1 MPIRIFLISN
11 YRLLLDGMAA
21 LIAME
26 SDRFHLAGATAPT
39 DQAPEEITKSNADII
54 LLEIDGIT
62 PTRTLAFIE
71 KLRTASDT
79 RILLLTQLKNS
90 PTNDAAV
97 ALGANGVI
105 GSEASAEQLHYA
117 CSKVIAGEI
126 WLDRT
131 ATGRI
136 IHQLS
141 LKNRNKPSQLL
152 NDKATMLTDRELQV
166 ITTILKNN
174 NPGKVIANELG
185 ISESTLRNKLSAI
198 YDKLGV
204 HNRQGLFSYAREN
217 GLI

>member
-26 SDRFHLAGATAPT
+26 PDRFHLTGATDPI
-39 DQAPEEITKSNADII
+39 DQSSEEITQSHADII
-54 LLEIDGIT
+54 LLEVDGIT
-62 PTRTLAFIE
+62 PARALAIIE

-79 RILLLTQLKNS
+79 KILLLTRLKNS
-90 PTNDAAV
+90 STSDAAI

-105 GSEASAEQLHYA
+105 GSEASSEQLYYA

-136 IHQLS
+136 INQLS
-141 LKNRNKPSQLL
+141 RKNRNKPIQLL
-152 NDKATMLTDRELQV
+152 NDKAAMLTDRELQV

-174 NPGKVIANELG
+174 NPGKIIASELG
-185 ISESTLRNKLSAI
+185 ISESTLRNKLSVI
-198 YDKLGV
+198 YEKLGV